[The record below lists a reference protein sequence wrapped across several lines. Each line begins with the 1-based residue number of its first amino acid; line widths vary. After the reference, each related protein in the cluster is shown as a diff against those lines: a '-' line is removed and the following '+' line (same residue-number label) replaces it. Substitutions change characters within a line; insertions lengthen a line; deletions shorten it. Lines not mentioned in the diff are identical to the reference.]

1 MRKGIILGI
10 GILIILLALA
20 GTGSAKSGFTAGNCS
35 YCHVDLNI
43 DSTLTSQGNNFKDIH
58 KFNGNAVPTN
68 VSSCSTCHTNLATTF
83 FPLTSNGSSYNSTH
97 RFNSTM
103 LASKLFAAPAC
114 GNCHVN
120 ANGNNFTLLTGT
132 PTYLNSSVCE
142 DCHKA
147 KYDNWTN
154 TMHRVMLTKNT
165 SGAAMNLSLP
175 DFDGLNWTNTN
186 VSYMIVGKTSFRYL
200 NATGYL
206 FRKYNVLTGEF
217 TPYNTTDPENR
228 PQYSCG
234 TCHTTGYNATGGNE
248 SNLSGIIG
256 TWEEEGITCENC
268 HGPGGNG
275 HNVTV
280 YTKGEDCIRCHYG
293 DTRQGPAMTNK
304 HALGPAEESTNP
316 SCTQCH
322 SPYNRY
328 IGAPASTGDGTNIT
342 CSVCHNPHST
352 TDSQYG
358 QILANN
364 SFNATIMANLKD
376 AKLSFFNGTASNVSK
391 FNNTSVFTGTN
402 ASLVAGND
410 IFDNLSLITVLY
422 PFLGSTSK
430 IYNTQVIDD
439 SYGTTGIDLTGRP
452 ESEVLCSQCH
462 YRHGLEH
469 IPGLNLSHG
478 RNNVTNANETATC
491 VDCHMS
497 NAGGKKDH
505 SFDAQEATNYPQYT
519 CSKGTNCHVTSAEN
533 LNLSNISIV
542 PVETEWAASRH
553 NKTQFY
559 KNDSYFAN
567 QTGFS
572 SSGAPKRNN
581 SECMKCHSPFEWNPS
596 YIVRNVSDFRGIT
609 CAICHNVHDMGDSIN
624 ESGLKYSWY
633 NRDASY
639 ASGRY
644 KANYTLMA
652 NTTELCGNCHSN
664 DNPRIYRAGPG
675 WNGTDATST
684 SATVYPISPHGWP
697 AKDLF
702 LTSPKES
709 GQGFECIDCHMYVNK
724 TNATGLASDT
734 DKITGHTFRVN
745 ETGLQNT
752 SRCNGCHDGLNH
764 GGTIYSTIPD
774 RIDTVQ
780 AATQAKWNSA
790 NSTVRG
796 ALAEYKNY
804 TGVKNLS
811 ADKIARAYWNLKLV
825 ESDDSWGVH
834 NPDKAITLLDEAV
847 AYADASNA
855 SLGQALVSTVNL
867 TAGWNLKALQNAS
880 AVTSPVSVMSS
891 VASNITVVWGY
902 NTSNPA
908 DPWELYDP
916 AMPSSLNDLT
926 QIVAGEGY
934 WIYAIRDCVWTV

>member
-1 MRKGIILGI
+1 MRKGILIGI

-20 GTGSAKSGFTAGNCS
+20 GTGSANPSGSFGLNCGPGCHPSITSAMTTFYNETHRYNATSIAYNVTANNTLYCDK
-35 YCHVDLNI
+35 CHVD
-43 DSTLTSQGNNFKDIH
+43 
-58 KFNGNAVPTN
+58 V
-68 VSSCSTCHTNLATTF
+68 
-83 FPLTSNGSSYNSTH
+83 STH
-97 RFNSTM
+97 SSGEVMNFSLR
-103 LASKLFAAPAC
+103 
-114 GNCHVN
+114 
-120 ANGNNFTLLTGT
+120 NGTA
-132 PTYLNSSVCE
+132 TYLNSSVCK

-154 TMHRVMLTKNT
+154 TLHRVMLTKNT
-165 SGAAMNLSLP
+165 SGAVMNLSLP
-175 DFDGLNWTNTN
+175 DGLNWTTTN

-206 FRKYNVLTGEF
+206 FRKYDVVTGNF

-234 TCHTTGYNATGGNE
+234 GCHNTGYNATGGNQ

-256 TWEEEGITCENC
+256 TWAEEGITCENC

-280 YTKGEDCIRCHYG
+280 YTKGEDCMRCHYG
-293 DTRQGPAMTNK
+293 ASRQGLAMTNK

-328 IGAPASTGDGTNIT
+328 IGSPASEGTAANVT

-352 TDSQYG
+352 TNDKYAG
-358 QILANN
+358 LLAPNGFNN
-364 SFNATIMANLKD
+364 ISYATVED
-376 AKLSFFNGTASNVSK
+376 VKLSFFNGTASNVSK
-391 FNNTSVFTGTN
+391 FSNTSVFTGTN

-410 IFDNLSLITVLY
+410 IFDNLSLVTVLY

-439 SYGTTGIDLTGRP
+439 SYGTTGINLAGRP
-452 ESEVLCSQCH
+452 ESEVLCSKCH

-469 IPGLNLSHG
+469 IAGVNLSHG
-478 RNNVTNANETATC
+478 RNNVTNSSETATC
-491 VDCHMS
+491 VDCHMA
-497 NAGGKKDH
+497 NAGGKTEH
-505 SFDAQEATNYPQYT
+505 TFDAENATNYPQYT

-542 PVETEWAASRH
+542 PIETEWAASRH

-567 QTGFS
+567 QTGYSS
-572 SSGAPKRNN
+572 SSGAPNRNN

-609 CAICHNVHDMGDSIN
+609 CGVCHNIHDMGDSIN

-639 ASGRY
+639 SSGRY

-684 SATVYPISPHGWP
+684 SATVYPVSPHGWP

-702 LTSPKES
+702 LTSPKQS
-709 GQGFECIDCHMYVNK
+709 GQDFECIDCHMYVNK
-724 TNATGLASDT
+724 TNATGLVADT
-734 DKITGHTFRVN
+734 DKITGHSFTVN
-745 ETGLQNT
+745 QTGLQNT
-752 SRCNGCHDGLNH
+752 SRCGGCHNGVLFD
-764 GGTIYSTIPD
+764 TIPD
-774 RIDTVQ
+774 RIEAVQ
-780 AATQAKWNSA
+780 AATHTKWNST
-790 NSTVRG
+790 NSTVMG
-796 ALAEYKNY
+796 ALAVYKNY

-811 ADKIARAYWNLKLV
+811 ADKIARAYWNLRLV
-825 ESDDSWGVH
+825 YSDDSWGVH
-834 NPDKAITLLDEAV
+834 NPDKATTLLDEAA
-847 AYADASNA
+847 AYAAASNA

-867 TAGWNLKALQNAS
+867 TAGWNNKALQNAS

-891 VASNITVVWGY
+891 VASNITVVWHY

-916 AMPSSLNDLT
+916 AMPSNLNDLT
-926 QIVAGEGY
+926 EIVSGEGY
-934 WIYAIRDCVWTV
+934 WIYAIRNTVWTV

>member
-1 MRKGIILGI
+1 MRKGILIGI

-20 GTGSAKSGFTAGNCS
+20 GTGSARPTGYGDTACNTCHNTGGF
-35 YCHVDLNI
+35 NI
-43 DSTLTSQGNNFKDIH
+43 TNYDKIH
-58 KFNGNAVPTN
+58 KFDGISARNDTQ
-68 VSSCSTCHTNLATTF
+68 SCGYCHIQPPSGAAN
-83 FPLTSNGSSYNSTH
+83 PYNMNLTSNGSYYNGTH
-97 RFNSTM
+97 RYNATT
-103 LASKLFAAPAC
+103 LAANISSSPGC
-114 GNCHVN
+114 SNCHDNVT
-120 ANGNNFTLLTGT
+120 GNNFTLLTGT

-154 TMHRVMLTKNT
+154 TMHRVILTKNT
-165 SGAAMNLSLP
+165 TAQAMNITVP
-175 DFDGLNWTNTN
+175 PGYNWTNITY
-186 VSYMIVGKTSFRYL
+186 VIIGKEEIRYL
-200 NATGYL
+200 NETGGRFQRYYTANQT
-206 FRKYNVLTGEF
+206 FAN
-217 TPYNTTDPENR
+217 
-228 PQYSCG
+228 YSGNYTCG
-234 TCHTTGYNATGGNE
+234 GCHTTGYNATGGNQ
-248 SNLSGIIG
+248 SGLLGIVG
-256 TWEEEGITCENC
+256 TWEEDGITCENC

-328 IGAPASTGDGTNIT
+328 IGAPASVGDGTNVT

-364 SFNATIMANLKD
+364 SFDATIMANLKD

-391 FNNTSVFTGTN
+391 FNNTSVFAGTN

-505 SFDAQEATNYPQYT
+505 SFDANEATNYPQYT
-519 CSKGTNCHVTSAEN
+519 CSKGTYCHVTSAEN

-567 QTGFS
+567 ETGYSS

-581 SECMKCHSPFEWNPS
+581 SECMKCHSPFEWNPK
-596 YIVRNVSDFRGIT
+596 YIVGNVSDFRGIT

>member
-1 MRKGIILGI
+1 MRKGILIGI

-20 GTGSAKSGFTAGNCS
+20 GTGSANPSGSLGSNCAGCHPSITSAMATFYDQTHRYNATSIAYNVTANNTLYCDK
-35 YCHVDLNI
+35 CHVD
-43 DSTLTSQGNNFKDIH
+43 
-58 KFNGNAVPTN
+58 V
-68 VSSCSTCHTNLATTF
+68 
-83 FPLTSNGSSYNSTH
+83 STH
-97 RFNSTM
+97 GM
-103 LASKLFAAPAC
+103 AE
-114 GNCHVN
+114 VM
-120 ANGNNFTLLTGT
+120 NFSLRTGD

-154 TMHRVMLTKNT
+154 TMHRVMLSKNT
-165 SGAAMNLSLP
+165 SAAVMNLTVP
-175 DFDGLNWTNTN
+175 DELNWTTTN
-186 VSYMIVGKTSFRYL
+186 VTYMVVGKTQFRYL
-200 NATGYL
+200 N
-206 FRKYNVLTGEF
+206 
-217 TPYNTTDPENR
+217 ENGTFFKR
-228 PQYSCG
+228 YYVENQTFESYSGNYTCG
-234 TCHTTGYNATGGNE
+234 GCHNTGYNATGGNQ
-248 SNLSGIIG
+248 SGLPGIVG

-280 YTKGEDCIRCHYG
+280 YTKGEDCIRCHDG
-293 DTRQGPAMTNK
+293 SSRQGPAMTNK

-328 IGAPASTGDGTNIT
+328 TGSPTSEGDATNIT

-352 TDSQYG
+352 TNDKYAG
-358 QILANN
+358 LLAPDGFNN
-364 SFNATIMANLKD
+364 ISYATVED

-391 FNNTSVFTGTN
+391 FDNTSVFTGTN

-439 SYGTTGIDLTGRP
+439 SYGTAGIDLTGRP

-478 RNNVTNANETATC
+478 RNNVTNASETATC
-491 VDCHMS
+491 IDCHMS
-497 NAGGKKDH
+497 NAGAKTDH

-533 LNLSNISIV
+533 LNLSNNSLV
-542 PVETEWAASRH
+542 SALREWNESAH
-553 NKTQFY
+553 NQKKEDSFY
-559 KNDSYFAN
+559 KNESYFAN
-567 QTGFS
+567 QTS
-572 SSGAPKRNN
+572 YSGSGTPQRNN

-596 YIVRNVSDFRGIT
+596 YIIRNVSDFRGVT
-609 CAICHNVHDMGDSIN
+609 CAVCHNVHDMGDSIN

-639 ASGRY
+639 SSGRY

-664 DNPRIYRAGPG
+664 DNPRIYRAGYG

-684 SATVYPISPHGWP
+684 SATVYPISPHGRP
-697 AKDLF
+697 TKDLF
-702 LTSPKES
+702 LTSPKQS
-709 GQGFECIDCHMYVNK
+709 GQDFECIDCHMYINK
-724 TNATGLASDT
+724 TNATGLMSDT
-734 DKITGHTFRVN
+734 DKITGHTFAVN

-752 SRCNGCHDGLNH
+752 SRCGGCHDGTNFA
-764 GGTIYSTIPD
+764 TIPN

-780 AATQAKWNSA
+780 AATQAKWNST
-790 NSTVRG
+790 NSIVMG

-811 ADKIARAYWNLKLV
+811 ADKIARAYWNLKMV
-825 ESDDSWGVH
+825 SEDASWGVH
-834 NPDKAITLLDEAV
+834 NPDKATTLLDEAE
-847 AYADASNA
+847 AYAAASNA
-855 SLGQALVSTVNL
+855 SLGQALSSTVNL

-916 AMPSSLNDLT
+916 AMPSNLNDLT
-926 QIVAGEGY
+926 EIVSGEGY
-934 WIYAIRDCVWTV
+934 WIYAIRDTVWTV

>member
-1 MRKGIILGI
+1 MRKGILIGI

-20 GTGSAKSGFTAGNCS
+20 GTGSAKSDSSFGTNCGGCHISMIAPITPDKLTGAGN
-35 YCHVDLNI
+35 
-43 DSTLTSQGNNFKDIH
+43 
-58 KFNGNAVPTN
+58 
-68 VSSCSTCHTNLATTF
+68 F
-83 FPLTSNGSSYNSTH
+83 FNSTH
-97 RFNSTM
+97 RYTASTITP
-103 LASKLFAAPAC
+103 PAC
-114 GNCHVN
+114 ASCHTNVN
-120 ANGNNFTLLTGT
+120 TNFNLSTGT
-132 PTYLNSSVCE
+132 PTYLNSTTCSK
-142 DCHKA
+142 CHKA

-165 SGAAMNLSLP
+165 SGALMNLTVP
-175 DFDGLNWTNTN
+175 DELNWTTTN

-200 NATGYL
+200 NENGT
-206 FRKYNVLTGEF
+206 FFKKYDVINQTFASYSG
-217 TPYNTTDPENR
+217 N
-228 PQYSCG
+228 YSCG
-234 TCHTTGYNATGGNE
+234 GCHTTGYNATGGNQ

-293 DTRQGPAMTNK
+293 ASRQGPAMTNK

-328 IGAPASTGDGTNIT
+328 IGAPESTGDATNIT
-342 CSVCHNPHST
+342 CLVCHNPHST
-352 TDSQYG
+352 TDNQYG
-358 QILANN
+358 QILADS
-364 SFNATIMANLKD
+364 SFNATIMADVKD
-376 AKLSFFNGTASNVSK
+376 VKLSFFNGTASNVSK
-391 FNNTSVFTGTN
+391 FSNTSVFTGTN

-452 ESEVLCSQCH
+452 ESEVLCSKCH

-478 RNNVTNANETATC
+478 RNNVTNVSETATC

-497 NAGGKKDH
+497 NAGGKAEH
-505 SFDAQEATNYPQYT
+505 TFDAQNATNYPQYT

-533 LNLSNISIV
+533 LNLSNGSIV
-542 PVETEWAASRH
+542 PIETEWAASKH
-553 NKTQFY
+553 NDKVNGFY

-572 SSGAPKRNN
+572 GTGSPQRNN
-581 SECMKCHSPFEWNPS
+581 SDCMKCHSPFEWNPS
-596 YIVRNVSDFRGIT
+596 YTIRNVSDFRGIT

-624 ESGLKYSWY
+624 ASGLKYSWY

-639 ASGRY
+639 TSGRY

-652 NTTELCGNCHSN
+652 NTTQLCGNCHSN
-664 DNPRIYRAGPG
+664 DNPRIYKAGFG

-684 SATVYPISPHGWP
+684 SATVYPISPHGRP
-697 AKDLF
+697 TKDLF

-709 GQGFECIDCHMYVNK
+709 GQGFECIDCHMYINK
-724 TNATGLASDT
+724 TNATGMASDT
-734 DKITGHTFRVN
+734 DKITGHSFAVN

-752 SRCNGCHDGLNH
+752 SRCGVCHNGVAFA
-764 GGTIYSTIPD
+764 TIPD
-774 RIDTVQ
+774 RIDTIQ
-780 AATQAKWNSA
+780 AATQTKWNST
-790 NSTVRG
+790 NSTVMG

-811 ADKIARAYWNLKLV
+811 ADKIARAYWNLKMV
-825 ESDDSWGVH
+825 SGDASWGVH
-834 NPDKAITLLDEAV
+834 NPDKATTLLDEAA
-847 AYADASNA
+847 AYAAASNA

-902 NTSNPA
+902 NTSNPS

-926 QIVAGEGY
+926 EIVSGEGY
-934 WIYAIRDCVWTV
+934 WIYAIRNCVWTV